1 MDRPVLFAKQRQG
14 ESVIR
19 YKNLGGDSKVASYEI
34 GETSITIQF
43 RDTSTYLYTEES
55 TGKADLDRMK
65 ELAIAGQ
72 GLNTFI
78 GKRIKT
84 RYAKKIR

>member
-1 MDRPVLFAKQRQG
+1 MV
-14 ESVIR
+14 R
-19 YKNLGGDSKVASYEI
+19 YKNLGGDSNVAAYEI

-43 RDTSTYLYTEES
+43 RDTTVYLYTEES
-55 TGKADLDRMK
+55 TGKPDIDRMK

-72 GLNTFI
+72 GLNNFI
-78 GKRIKT
+78 GKRVKT